1 MPDSNIFN
9 SEMEHLLN
17 LSQDQVNDSEE
28 EENVSL
34 KDLERVKSLLDINF
48 RKEELEGRKQDRKQR
63 GEYANKIFV
72 LLCAYLGIILLALFL
87 SGLRVM
93 NTSDTVLVA
102 LVTTAT
108 ANVIGIFIFVAKYL
122 FHTKD

>member
-72 LLCAYLGIILLALFL
+72 LLCVYLGIILLALFL
-87 SGLRVM
+87 SGLRVI